1 MTQEIVYQLSFV
13 VVVLLNSNMGGGF
26 PPPFFIMA
34 IVKAQ
39 VHRNYDVTYNT
50 PSEVTVGTSNVADS
64 SLGWDTSVDYRYAL
78 LQNVGSTNIF
88 LRNDAAAT
96 TSVYHTKIIPGT
108 QVELTDTVRSSL
120 NLISS
125 AAGGKVVLT
134 LASPDTSVSVTPA
147 QPSNNIN
154 GH

>member
-1 MTQEIVYQLSFV
+1 MTQDIVYRSSSV

-88 LRNDAAAT
+88 IRYGGAAT
-96 TSVYHTKIIPGT
+96 TSVYHTKLTPGT

-120 NLISS
+120 NAISS

-134 LASPDTSVSVTPA
+134 LASPDTSHTNLPNVP
-147 QPSNNIN
+147 
-154 GH
+154 

>member
-1 MTQEIVYQLSFV
+1 MTQGIVYRLSSV

-78 LQNVGSTNIF
+78 LQNVGSTDIY
-88 LRNDAAAT
+88 LRYGGAAT
-96 TSVYHTKIIPGT
+96 TSVYHTKVSPGT

-120 NLISS
+120 NAISS

-134 LASPDTSVSVTPA
+134 LAAPDTSHTNLPNVS
-147 QPSNNIN
+147 
-154 GH
+154 